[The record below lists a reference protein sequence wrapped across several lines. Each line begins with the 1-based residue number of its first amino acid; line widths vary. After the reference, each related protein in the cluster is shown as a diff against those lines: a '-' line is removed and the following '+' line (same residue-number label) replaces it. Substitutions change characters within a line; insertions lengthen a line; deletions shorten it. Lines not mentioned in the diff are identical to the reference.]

1 MDLGCGAKS
10 FLSSGTRSSMVRVFL
25 ISSSNSVSRS
35 SLTGIFILQGGFCNS
50 MTCASAGSDSLCC
63 RESSA
68 NNIRQEPAAIF
79 MPRPKPLVLII
90 LDGWGY
96 RAETKA
102 NAIALAR
109 KPTYDRLLREYPN
122 TLIHTSGPFVGLPE
136 GQMGNSEVGHL
147 NIGAGRIVHM
157 DITRIDL
164 MIQNGEFFSHPVLL
178 AAMKHARVGERRL
191 HLFGLVSDGGV
202 HSQQAHL
209 YALLKMA
216 KQQGVDRVFVHA
228 FMDGRD
234 TLPTNGAG
242 YLEQLQQKMR
252 EYNSGQIASVSGRYY
267 AMDRDRRWERIS
279 KAYSAMVFADAE
291 GGKQVDPVQGMKD
304 SYNKG
309 VTDEFVIPFVCTD
322 KNGQA
327 LATIRDEDACIC
339 FNFRADRV
347 RQITRALAR
356 NSGLNAKGGSDLPGA
371 ADLDATIPRERLPKN
386 LHYVCMT
393 QYDKNFS
400 LPVVIPPE
408 SMANIL
414 ANVMGGLNMRNLRV
428 AETEKYAHVTYFF
441 NGGVEQPF
449 PGEERVMVQSPKVAT
464 YDLKPEMSAAGIADA
479 VVKAAND
486 SAFDV
491 VIVNFANADMVGHS
505 GKLEPTIKAVETV
518 DACLAQIEKAVRARG
533 GAMLITA
540 DHGNAELM
548 IDPVTGGPHTAHT
561 TNPVPFIVIAED
573 ASKYSLKPNG
583 SLRDISPTMLGMLGI
598 NEPGEMTGAD
608 LRAFRIP

>member
-1 MDLGCGAKS
+1 
-10 FLSSGTRSSMVRVFL
+10 
-25 ISSSNSVSRS
+25 
-35 SLTGIFILQGGFCNS
+35 
-50 MTCASAGSDSLCC
+50 
-63 RESSA
+63 
-68 NNIRQEPAAIF
+68 
-79 MPRPKPLVLII
+79 MPRPKPLILII

-164 MIQNGEFFSHPVLL
+164 MIQTGELFQHPVLL

-216 KQQGVDRVFVHA
+216 KQNGVDRVFVHA

-252 EYNSGQIASVSGRYY
+252 EYNSGKIASVNGRYY
-267 AMDRDRRWERIS
+267 AMDRDRRWERIA
-279 KAYSAMVFADAE
+279 KAYNAMVFADAE
-291 GGKQVDPVQGMKD
+291 GGKYADPIQGMRD

-309 VTDEFVIPFVCTD
+309 VTDEFVVPFVCTD
-322 KNGQA
+322 TDKDKNGLP
-327 LATIRDEDACIC
+327 LATIRDDDACIC

-356 NSGLNAKGGSDLPGA
+356 NSGLNAQGGSDLPGA
-371 ADLDATIPRERLPKN
+371 ADLDATMPRDHVPKN
-386 LHYVCMT
+386 LHYVCLT
-393 QYDKNFS
+393 QYDKTFS

-414 ANVMGGLNMRNLRV
+414 ANVMGNLHMRNLRV

-449 PGEERVMVQSPKVAT
+449 PGEERVLVPSQKVAT

-479 VVKAAND
+479 VIKATEEGT
-486 SAFDV
+486 FDV
-491 VIVNFANADMVGHS
+491 MIVNFANADMVGHS
-505 GKLEPTIKAVETV
+505 GKIEPTVKAVETV
-518 DACLAQIEKAVRARG
+518 DACLGRIESAVRAKG

-540 DHGNAELM
+540 DHGNAEMM
-548 IDPVTGGPHTAHT
+548 IDPATGGPHTAHT
-561 TNPVPFIVIAED
+561 TNPVPFIVVAED
-573 ASKYSLKPNG
+573 AKHCTLKPNG
-583 SLRDISPTMLGMLGI
+583 SLRDISPTILGMLGVD
-598 NEPGEMTGAD
+598 EPKEMTGAD
-608 LRAFRIP
+608 LRSFLKKK

>member
-1 MDLGCGAKS
+1 M
-10 FLSSGTRSSMVRVFL
+10 
-25 ISSSNSVSRS
+25 
-35 SLTGIFILQGGFCNS
+35 SL
-50 MTCASAGSDSLCC
+50 
-63 RESSA
+63 
-68 NNIRQEPAAIF
+68 
-79 MPRPKPLVLII
+79 PKPLVLII

-109 KPTYDRLLREYPN
+109 KPTYDRLLHEYPN

-178 AAMKHARVGERRL
+178 AAMKHARMGERRL
-191 HLFGLVSDGGV
+191 HVFGLVSDGGV

-216 KQQGVDRVFVHA
+216 KQNGVDRVFVHA

-252 EYNSGQIASVSGRYY
+252 EYNSGKIATVNGRYY
-267 AMDRDRRWERIS
+267 AMDRDRRWERIA
-279 KAYSAMVFADAE
+279 KAYNAMVFGDAE
-291 GGKQVDPVQGMKD
+291 GGKNADPVQGMKD
-304 SYNKG
+304 SYNRG
-309 VTDEFVIPFVCTD
+309 VTDEFVVPFVCTNTD
-322 KNGQA
+322 KDKSGQPV
-327 LATIRDEDACIC
+327 ATIRDDDACIC

-356 NSGLNAKGGSDLPGA
+356 NSGLNAKAGADLPGA
-371 ADLDATIPRERLPKN
+371 ADLDATIARNKVPAN

-414 ANVMGGLNMRNLRV
+414 ANVMGNLNMRNLRV

-449 PGEERVMVQSPKVAT
+449 PGEDRVMVQSPKVAT

-479 VVKAAND
+479 VIKATEEGT
-486 SAFDV
+486 FDV
-491 VIVNFANADMVGHS
+491 IIVNFANADMVGHS
-505 GKLEPTIKAVETV
+505 GKIEPTIKAVETV
-518 DACLAQIEKAVRARG
+518 DACLGRIETAVRAKG

-540 DHGNAELM
+540 DHGNAEMM
-548 IDPVTGGPHTAHT
+548 IDPATGGPHTAHT
-561 TNPVPFIVIAED
+561 TNPVPFIVVAEN
-573 ASKYSLKPNG
+573 ARQFTLKPNG
-583 SLRDISPTMLGMLGI
+583 SLRDISPTLLGMMGI
-598 NEPGEMTGAD
+598 DEPKEMTGTD
-608 LRAFRIP
+608 LRAFLKKK

>member
-1 MDLGCGAKS
+1 
-10 FLSSGTRSSMVRVFL
+10 V
-25 ISSSNSVSRS
+25 
-35 SLTGIFILQGGFCNS
+35 
-50 MTCASAGSDSLCC
+50 
-63 RESSA
+63 
-68 NNIRQEPAAIF
+68 
-79 MPRPKPLVLII
+79 RPKPVVLVI

-96 RAETKA
+96 RAETHA

-109 KPTYDRLLREYPN
+109 KPIYDGLLREYPN
-122 TLIHTSGPFVGLPE
+122 TLVHTSGKYVGLPE

-164 MIQNGEFFSHPVLL
+164 LIRNGEFFSHPALL
-178 AAMKHARVGERRL
+178 AAMKHARSGQRRL

-216 KQQGVDRVFVHA
+216 RQQDVGRVIVHA

-252 EYNSGQIASVSGRYY
+252 EYNCGRIATVNGRYY
-267 AMDRDRRWERIS
+267 AMDRDRRWDRIA
-279 KAYSAMVFADAE
+279 KAFHTMVHGEGAKFA
-291 GGKQVDPVQGMKD
+291 DPVQGMKH
-304 SYNKG
+304 SYNNA
-309 VTDEFVIPFVCTD
+309 VTDEFVVPFVCVD
-322 KNGQA
+322 SQGEP

-356 NSGLNAKGGSDLPGA
+356 NSALNEKGGRDLPGA
-371 ADLDATIPRERLPKN
+371 DDLDAAIPRDCVPKN
-386 LHYVCMT
+386 LHYLCMT
-393 QYDKNFS
+393 RYDKNFS

-408 SMANIL
+408 SLNNIL
-414 ANVMGGLNMRNLRV
+414 ANVMAQMNLRNLRV

-449 PGEERVMVQSPKVAT
+449 PGEDRVLVPSPKVAT

-479 VVKAAND
+479 VIKAVND

-491 VIVNFANADMVGHS
+491 IIVNFANADMVGHS
-505 GKLEPTIKAVETV
+505 GKIEPTVKAVEIV
-518 DACLAQIEKAVRARG
+518 DACLGRIEPAVRARG

-548 IDPVTGGPHTAHT
+548 IDPATGGPHTAHT

-573 ASKYSLKPNG
+573 SKQFTLKPDG
-583 SLRDISPTMLGMLGI
+583 SLRDISPTLLGMLGAD
-598 NEPGEMTGAD
+598 EPKEMTGTD
-608 LRAFRIP
+608 LRVFGAGHPKTAGR

>member
-1 MDLGCGAKS
+1 L
-10 FLSSGTRSSMVRVFL
+10 
-25 ISSSNSVSRS
+25 
-35 SLTGIFILQGGFCNS
+35 
-50 MTCASAGSDSLCC
+50 
-63 RESSA
+63 
-68 NNIRQEPAAIF
+68 
-79 MPRPKPLVLII
+79 RPKPLVLTI

-96 RAETKA
+96 SPETKA

-147 NIGAGRIVHM
+147 NMGAGRIVHM

-164 MIQNGEFFSHPVLL
+164 MIRNGEFFSDPVLL
-178 AAMKHARVGERRL
+178 DAMKHARIGERRL

-202 HSQQAHL
+202 HSQQTHL

-216 KQQGVDRVFVHA
+216 KENGLDRVFVHA

-252 EYNSGQIASVSGRYY
+252 EYNCGKIATVNGRYY
-267 AMDRDRRWERIS
+267 AMDRDRRWERIA
-279 KAYSAMVFADAE
+279 KAYNAMVFADAE
-291 GGKQVDPVQGMKD
+291 GGKQADPVQGMKD
-304 SYNKG
+304 SYNKN

-322 KNGQA
+322 SRGQA
-327 LATIRDEDACIC
+327 LATIRDEDSCIC

-356 NSGLNAKGGSDLPGA
+356 NSGLNEKGGSDLPGA
-371 ADLDATIPRERLPKN
+371 ADLDVTIPRDRVPKN
-386 LHYVCMT
+386 LHYLCMT
-393 QYDKNFS
+393 RYDKSFS
-400 LPVVIPPE
+400 LPVVIPAE

-428 AETEKYAHVTYFF
+428 AETEKFAHVTYFF
-441 NGGVEQPF
+441 NGGVETPF
-449 PGEERVMVQSPKVAT
+449 PGEERVIVPSPKVAT

-479 VVKAAND
+479 VVKAAED
-486 SAFDV
+486 GTFDV
-491 VIVNFANADMVGHS
+491 MIVNFANADMVGHS
-505 GKLEPTIKAVETV
+505 GKIEPTIKAVEVV
-518 DACLAQIEKAVRARG
+518 DACLGRIEAAIRAKG

-540 DHGNAELM
+540 DHGNAEMM
-548 IDPVTGGPHTAHT
+548 IDPATGGPHTAHT
-561 TNPVPFIVIAED
+561 TNPVPFIVVAEN
-573 ASKYSLKPNG
+573 AKEFRLKPNG
-583 SLRDISPTMLGMLGI
+583 SLRDISPTILGML
-598 NEPGEMTGAD
+598 NVDEPQEMTGAD
-608 LRAFRIP
+608 LRILLKAGSAK

>member
-1 MDLGCGAKS
+1 M
-10 FLSSGTRSSMVRVFL
+10 SG
-25 ISSSNSVSRS
+25 
-35 SLTGIFILQGGFCNS
+35 
-50 MTCASAGSDSLCC
+50 
-63 RESSA
+63 
-68 NNIRQEPAAIF
+68 
-79 MPRPKPLVLII
+79 PRPLILII

-164 MIQNGEFFSHPVLL
+164 MIRNGELFSHPVLL
-178 AAMKHARVGERRL
+178 NAMKHARSGERRL

-216 KQQGVDRVFVHA
+216 KQQGVERVFVHA

-242 YLEQLQQKMR
+242 YIEQLQQKMR
-252 EYNSGQIASVSGRYY
+252 EYNCGRIATVNGRYY
-267 AMDRDRRWERIS
+267 AMDRDRRWERIA
-279 KAYSAMVFADAE
+279 KAYNAMVFADAE
-291 GGKQVDPVQGMKD
+291 GGKQADPVQGMKE
-304 SYNKG
+304 SYNRG
-309 VTDEFVIPFVCTD
+309 VTDEFVIPFVCEDPKAAGGGARSTS
-322 KNGQA
+322 
-327 LATIRDEDACIC
+327 TSTSTVRDDDSCIC
-339 FNFRADRV
+339 FNFRADRA
-347 RQITRALAR
+347 RQITRALTR
-356 NSGLNAKGGSDLPGA
+356 NSRLNDKGGSDLPGA
-371 ADLDATIPRERLPKN
+371 ADLDATIPRDRVPKN

-400 LPVVIPPE
+400 LPVVIPAE

-414 ANVMGGLNMRNLRV
+414 ANVMGNQKMRNLRV

-449 PGEERVMVQSPKVAT
+449 PGEDRILVPSPKVAT
-464 YDLKPEMSAAGIADA
+464 YDLKPEMSAAGIADT
-479 VVKAAND
+479 VVKATED
-486 SAFDV
+486 GTFDV
-491 VIVNFANADMVGHS
+491 MIVNFANADMVGHS
-505 GKLEPTIKAVETV
+505 GKIEPTVKAVETV
-518 DACLAQIEKAVRARG
+518 DACLGRIESAVRAKG

-548 IDPVTGGPHTAHT
+548 IDPATGGPHTAHT
-561 TNPVPFIVIAED
+561 TNPVPFIVVSENA
-573 ASKYSLKPNG
+573 KQFTLKPNG
-583 SLRDISPTMLGMLGI
+583 SLRDISPTMLGILGVD
-598 NEPGEMTGAD
+598 EPKEMTGTD
-608 LRAFRIP
+608 LRAFLKDAR